1 MKRIISYISLAAG
14 ILSGI
19 LPGLSSCSKPVPVHG
34 GGDQVELS
42 GVQAVVYDGTS
53 TRAPALDKENY
64 VGRSRFNNR
73 DVMVLTNIQ
82 RTVSPIAG
90 FSYYDIEYIHEI
102 EAGQSSGGWTRDDS
116 KGYTA
121 ASSAAP
127 ERIYWSDAANPH
139 TYIGYCLP
147 QQPDGAIFDWGA
159 VNNSGT
165 GESGGTGSLSGTG
178 TTAKYYGSLGDPSQT
193 GEGIFIDYTD
203 SLKICHDDLLLTYST
218 DKVAEVG
225 GSVAKLYFRHAL
237 ANVRVIVNISGFSS
251 SSESADSR
259 ARVTEMDL
267 KDMPVMYKW
276 SQTSWG
282 VEGLTASDQDALD
295 EVYGLGSGSGS
306 GVAPRYGQKKD
317 IKMWIPRT
325 EGEGSGVGRQFM
337 FYALAV
343 PGSMQAGEFV
353 MSFNVKYQDPMNPW
367 KDQSGTVPNMIDH
380 RYRAVMKAPIE
391 FRAGYCTTVNISL
404 NHSDEEMTVG
414 AEYMDWQQVETPD
427 QGELKKNPTMLT
439 SAMLDRNNFTILGDD
454 KANEDDATWLYV
466 RKIDDGTGNMVPKDT
481 VDIYGNDGSSSH
493 PYKIATAQQLVSFA
507 YEVKQNGVSFKNK
520 YVELDANLVMQ
531 PKLYAS
537 GADVVSWCGIG
548 DKDANVIIA
557 DGAPM
562 SGNYFDGYFVGGGRT
577 IHNLNGSPFF
587 YALGPNAVVEN
598 LIFSEVLEID
608 GRGII
613 ANDSRALIC
622 AVSINGD
629 VKQSDPGSASTEI
642 YSGTL
647 VGINGHDGGIIS
659 CSHVGNIQAY
669 ATGKGAIGGLV
680 GYNRG
685 LLISCYHSGKEK
697 NLATSVAAGYHTYPG
712 VGEFD
717 SENSYA
723 FSCYF
728 DKDIDIDKT
737 DYPRLVP
744 GRLCFPLSTMN
755 MQSKT
760 FVDSDAELPWASV
773 PVVEGAAFWEKH
785 YSLNKAIDIFAEALS
800 TNSVPKSFRNQ
811 SHREWFERNCQ
822 NYKYTFIP
830 ATYPTVR

>member
-1 MKRIISYISLAAG
+1 M
-14 ILSGI
+14 
-19 LPGLSSCSKPVPVHG
+19 
-34 GGDQVELS
+34 ELF
-42 GVQAVVYDGTS
+42 GVQAVIYDGTA

-64 VGRSRFNNR
+64 VGRSSFNNN

-90 FSYYDIEYIHEI
+90 FSYYNIEYIHEV
-102 EAGQSSGGWTRDDS
+102 EDGQSSGGWTRDDN

-147 QQPDGAIFDWGA
+147 QQPDGAVFDWGA

-165 GESGGTGSLSGTG
+165 GGTGTSSGTGATGGTGA
-178 TTAKYYGSLGDPSQT
+178 TAKYYGSLGDPSKT
-193 GEGIFIDYTD
+193 GEDEFIDHTD
-203 SLKICHDDLLLTYST
+203 SRKICHDDLLLTYST

-259 ARVTEMDL
+259 ARVTEMVL

-282 VEGLTASDQDALD
+282 VETLTDSDQAAL
-295 EVYGLGSGSGS
+295 ESLYGSGAGSGEGS
-306 GVAPRYGQKKD
+306 GVVLDYNLKKD
-317 IKMWIPRT
+317 TKMWIPRT
-325 EGEGSGVGRQFM
+325 DGEGSGVGRQFV

-343 PGSMQAGEFV
+343 PCTMKANEFK
-353 MSFNVKYQDPMNPW
+353 MSFTVLYQDPMNPW
-367 KDQSGTVPNMIDH
+367 IDASCTVPNMKEH
-380 RYRAVMKAPIE
+380 QYHAVMKAPIE

-414 AEYMDWQQVETPD
+414 AEYMDWQQIETPD

-439 SAMLDRNNFTILGDD
+439 SAMLDRNNFTILGDA
-454 KANEDDATWLYV
+454 KANEDDATWLYI
-466 RKIDDGTGNMVPKDT
+466 REISDGTGSPVRKDT

-507 YEVKQNGVSFKNK
+507 YEVKENGVSFKRK

-537 GADVVSWCGIG
+537 GADVVPWCGIG
-548 DKDANVIIA
+548 EKDANVIVS
-557 DGAPM
+557 DGATM
-562 SGNYFDGYFVGGGRT
+562 SGNYFDGYFIGGGRT

-598 LIFSEVLEID
+598 LIFSDVLEID

-629 VKQSDPGSASTEI
+629 VKQSNPGSASTEV

-647 VGINGHDGGIIS
+647 VGTNGNNGGIIS
-659 CSHVGNIQAY
+659 CSHVGNISAY
-669 ATGKGAIGGLV
+669 ATGNGAIGGLV
-680 GYNRG
+680 GYNLG
-685 LLISCYHSGKEK
+685 LLLSCYHSGKEE
-697 NLATSVAAGYHTYPG
+697 NLAQAGYHTYAG

-717 SENSYA
+717 PENSYA

-728 DKDIDIDKT
+728 DKDTDPGKT
-737 DYPRLVP
+737 DYPNLSP
-744 GRLCFPLSTMN
+744 GRLCFPVSTMN

-760 FVDSDAELPWASV
+760 FVDSEAELLWTSV
-773 PVVEGAAFWEKH
+773 PIVVGAEIWQKH
-785 YSLNKAIDIFAEALS
+785 YSLNKAIDVFVEALNN
-800 TNSVPKSFRNQ
+800 NSIPASIKNA
-811 SHREWFERNCQ
+811 SHKAWFEANYQ

>member
-165 GESGGTGSLSGTG
+165 GESGGTGSLSDTG

-259 ARVTEMDL
+259 ARVTEMVL

-295 EVYGLGSGSGS
+295 EVYGSGSG
-306 GVAPRYGQKKD
+306 GAPGYGQKKD

-325 EGEGSGVGRQFM
+325 EGEGSGV
-337 FYALAV
+337 
-343 PGSMQAGEFV
+343 
-353 MSFNVKYQDPMNPW
+353 
-367 KDQSGTVPNMIDH
+367 
-380 RYRAVMKAPIE
+380 
-391 FRAGYCTTVNISL
+391 
-404 NHSDEEMTVG
+404 
-414 AEYMDWQQVETPD
+414 
-427 QGELKKNPTMLT
+427 
-439 SAMLDRNNFTILGDD
+439 
-454 KANEDDATWLYV
+454 
-466 RKIDDGTGNMVPKDT
+466 
-481 VDIYGNDGSSSH
+481 SSSC
-493 PYKIATAQQLVSFA
+493 PS
-507 YEVKQNGVSFKNK
+507 
-520 YVELDANLVMQ
+520 
-531 PKLYAS
+531 
-537 GADVVSWCGIG
+537 
-548 DKDANVIIA
+548 
-557 DGAPM
+557 M
-562 SGNYFDGYFVGGGRT
+562 S
-577 IHNLNGSPFF
+577 
-587 YALGPNAVVEN
+587 
-598 LIFSEVLEID
+598 
-608 GRGII
+608 
-613 ANDSRALIC
+613 
-622 AVSINGD
+622 
-629 VKQSDPGSASTEI
+629 
-642 YSGTL
+642 
-647 VGINGHDGGIIS
+647 
-659 CSHVGNIQAY
+659 NIR
-669 ATGKGAIGGLV
+669 I
-680 GYNRG
+680 R
-685 LLISCYHSGKEK
+685 
-697 NLATSVAAGYHTYPG
+697 
-712 VGEFD
+712 
-717 SENSYA
+717 
-723 FSCYF
+723 
-728 DKDIDIDKT
+728 
-737 DYPRLVP
+737 
-744 GRLCFPLSTMN
+744 
-755 MQSKT
+755 
-760 FVDSDAELPWASV
+760 
-773 PVVEGAAFWEKH
+773 
-785 YSLNKAIDIFAEALS
+785 
-800 TNSVPKSFRNQ
+800 
-811 SHREWFERNCQ
+811 
-822 NYKYTFIP
+822 
-830 ATYPTVR
+830 